1 MPSFAA
7 SQAKTHRP
15 PPSQSITIRRGV
27 LFSPRPEMSVIR
39 RARPVNLLS
48 PSPAPSDA
56 RQRPFSDI
64 ARSCQT
70 KTPSELVQCT
80 QLQSREIAATVRNP
94 QRCDCYLLSVGFD
107 VVKTTAA
114 YPERECRGLIV
125 QANRSPLAAPIVPR
139 SQVYLADEINK
150 SSRLSKI
157 SDDPLMQL

>member
-94 QRCDCYLLSVGFD
+94 PRCDCYLLSVGFD

-114 YPERECRGLIV
+114 IPRTG
-125 QANRSPLAAPIVPR
+125 VPR
-139 SQVYLADEINK
+139 LD
-150 SSRLSKI
+150 SSGQSSACCGPISPTQPKFIWQTKATNRL
-157 SDDPLMQL
+157 D